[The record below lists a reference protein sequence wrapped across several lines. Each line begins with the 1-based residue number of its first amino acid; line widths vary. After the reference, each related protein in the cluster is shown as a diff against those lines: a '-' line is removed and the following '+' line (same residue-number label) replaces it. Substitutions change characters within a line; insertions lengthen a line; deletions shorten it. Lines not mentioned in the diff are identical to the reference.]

1 MMCTKY
7 AEYAWV
13 NVMTKLHIYALSIS
27 SCWCLGS
34 ERPTRSPGSGTARV
48 THDSLSPGRHRD
60 LLPVTGTRWTH
71 RDLLPVA
78 SHWLGDYLLAV
89 WPPAVTARAAVG
101 GPDWPDQQ
109 IMMNGRELHPSLIL
123 IARPVTRTQPW
134 RATWS
139 ERLSIMSLSSTVA
152 RPSRSDGP
160 TVELLLW
167 LSPGPPAGRACH
179 GGTVPVGCQQSWLE
193 RRYIG
198 A

>member
-48 THDSLSPGRHRD
+48 THDSLSPDRHRAV
-60 LLPVTGTRWTH
+60 PVTVTGQGTRSVDNGTGS
-71 RDLLPVA
+71 LSGA
-78 SHWLGDYLLAV
+78 SEHHTYSETDPLVV
-89 WPPAVTARAAVG
+89 WPPTVTARAAG
-101 GPDWPDQQ
+101 CGPDWLDQQ
-109 IMMNGRELHPSLIL
+109 MNGELHP
-123 IARPVTRTQPW
+123 
-134 RATWS
+134 
-139 ERLSIMSLSSTVA
+139 SLSSTVA